1 MNTQD
6 WSPLGWTQDLMFDYV
21 FYSKKF
27 DNGASLG
34 YSHSVCDVCMQFII
48 RVL

>member
-1 MNTQD
+1 
-6 WSPLGWTQDLMFDYV
+6 MFDYE

-34 YSHSVCDVCMQFII
+34 YSYSVCDVCMQFIV